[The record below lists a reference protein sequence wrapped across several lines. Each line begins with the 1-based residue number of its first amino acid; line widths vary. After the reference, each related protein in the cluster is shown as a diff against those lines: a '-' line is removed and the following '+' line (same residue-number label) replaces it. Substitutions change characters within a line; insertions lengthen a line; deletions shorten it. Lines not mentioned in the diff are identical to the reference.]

1 MIMRLGKWLV
11 MMLALSWLQLSP
23 VQGEEDSTQSPV
35 RQKLA
40 RDYDKSIH
48 PLMARLCLNCHST
61 KEKKGELDLERFTS
75 LDQVSTDLKPWQG
88 MIEQLETKE
97 MPPEGKPQPTA
108 AERSMLIK
116 WVREMLDA
124 EARARAGDPGPI
136 VLRRLNNA
144 EYNYTIRDLTGV
156 TTLSPTREFPVD
168 GAAGEGFTN
177 TGSAQAMSPALVSK
191 YLDAGKEVAD
201 HAVLVPGGIHFSPWT
216 SRRDQTN
223 TLITRI
229 RGFYRPFG
237 SDSERGEVPLS
248 GNPGDPV
255 EGARFLVTPYLSAM
269 VQERKGLEEGSVSL
283 AEVAEKHALNG
294 RYLVTLYEQ
303 LTASPD
309 TPSPVLDQLR
319 ARWQAA
325 GPDDLPALA
334 AEVAGW
340 QAILWKFNPIGHIGR
355 AGGPKSWMEPVNPI
369 VPHRDFE
376 MKLPG
381 TPTDGMIMVRFL
393 AADAGDGNQQDYVT
407 WENPRLVG
415 DGPELPLRSVEG
427 VRKRIALLKADM
439 LKRTDVYLA
448 AVAEAGAGDP
458 DSPLPELAKL
468 AEKYKIDAAAL
479 KTWLDYLSIRV
490 SEPVQV
496 TGHFT
501 KKILKGG
508 NYDFVQGWGTP
519 DTPAISANSSD
530 QEVRIPGIA
539 RPHMVIAHPSPTLFA
554 AIGWQSPV
562 NGDVRV
568 EARLADA
575 HPECG
580 NGQEWFVQLR
590 TIHDVTN
597 LGQGD
602 FVTRGSVTMPAS
614 TISVRKGD
622 LVSLILGPRAGNHG
636 CDLTEVNL
644 VVTEVAGAKR
654 SWDLAGDVSGN
665 ILAANPH
672 ADRQGNEGIWH
683 FYKGPMDSVDK
694 NNRQAISIPAGSLLA
709 QWLAEKDPVR
719 RAELAQGVQS
729 LVTADPPADKESV
742 DAQLY
747 KQIHAL
753 TLSPGDPTLLAGV
766 QPDDRFGTHPL
777 GHAVKPADLV
787 VRAPMITSFQI
798 PAQLAAG
805 RTLVVTGR
813 LDPEHGREGSVKL
826 EVSAGEMKLEDILPS
841 SPVIVHDGSE
851 ARKRIEKAL
860 DEFRQVF
867 PASLCYS
874 RIVPIDRVV
883 TLTLFYREDGPLQRL
898 MLDDDQVATLNRL
911 WDELLYVSQEPLKYQ
926 VAFEQ
931 IREFATQDRPDLV
944 KEWDMLVE
952 MVNARTDAFRDR
964 LVRDEPVHVQALMDF
979 AGRAWRRPLS
989 GSEKEKLQGLYGQ
1002 LREAGLTHDRSIR
1015 LMLARVL
1022 TSPAFLYKLEQPA
1035 AGEKAAPV
1043 SGRELATR
1051 LSYFLWSSLPDEPL
1065 MAAARSGQLVKSEAE
1080 LERQTRRMLAD
1091 PRTRRLAIE
1100 FACQWLHLR
1109 DFDKNDDKN
1118 EKLYPEFASLRS
1130 DMYEETVLF
1139 FTDMFRNDGSI
1150 LNLLDADH
1158 GFLNERLA
1166 GHYGIAGVSGE
1177 QWRRVENVRAEGR
1190 GGLLGMATFL
1200 ASQSG
1205 ASRTSPIL
1213 RGNWVY
1219 ETLLGERLP
1228 RPPPDVPVL
1237 PEIVPSDKT
1246 ARQLIELHSSVEACA
1261 RCHAKI
1267 DSYGFALEQYDTIGR
1282 LRSQPVDTSTKL
1294 FDGTDIDGIEGLRD
1308 YLLGPR
1314 RDDVVRQF
1322 CRKLLGYAL
1331 GREVQLSDEPLLDEM
1346 QRQLAENDYR
1356 FSVAAAIIVSSP
1368 QFRQIRGQQEAD

>member
-1 MIMRLGKWLV
+1 MILRPGKWLV
-11 MMLALSWLQLSP
+11 LLLGVCCLQLSP
-23 VQGEEDSTQSPV
+23 AHGGDDARQSQA

-40 RDYDKSIH
+40 RDYEKSIQ
-48 PLMARLCLNCHST
+48 PLITRLCLGCHST

-75 LDQVSTDLKPWQG
+75 LDLVSTDVKPWQA
-88 MIEQLETKE
+88 MVEQLETKE

-108 AERSMLIK
+108 AERSKLLQ
-116 WVREMLDA
+116 WVKQMLDA

-136 VLRRLNNA
+136 VLRRLSNA
-144 EYNYTIRDLTGV
+144 EYNYTVRDLTGV
-156 TTLSPTREFPVD
+156 TTLDPTREFPVD

-177 TGSAQAMSPALVSK
+177 TGSAQSMSPALVSK

-201 HAVLVPGGIHFSPWT
+201 HAVLLPDRIGFSPWI
-216 SRRDQTN
+216 SRRDQTDA
-223 TLITRI
+223 LMTRI
-229 RGFYRPFG
+229 RDFYRPFG
-237 SDSERGEVPLS
+237 SDSDTGDVPRS

-255 EGARFLVTPYLSAM
+255 EGARFSVEPYLSAM
-269 VQERKGLEEGSVSL
+269 VIERKGLEDGSVTL
-283 AEVAEKHALNG
+283 AQVARKHDLNG
-294 RYLVTLYEQ
+294 RYLATLYDA
-303 LTASPD
+303 LTASPE
-309 TPSPVLDQLR
+309 TPSPVLDRIR

-334 AEVAGW
+334 AEVARW

-355 AGGPKSWMEPVNPI
+355 AGGPKSWMEAVNPI
-369 VPHRDFE
+369 VVHRDFQL
-376 MKLPG
+376 KLPA
-381 TPTDGMIMVRFL
+381 TTTDGMITVRLL
-393 AADAGDGNQQDYVT
+393 AADAGDGNKQDFVT

-415 DGPELPLRSVEG
+415 DGPDVPLRSVEG
-427 VRKRIALLKADM
+427 VRKRIAELTADM

-468 AEKYKIDAAAL
+468 AEKYRIDAAAL

-496 TGHFT
+496 NGHFT
-501 KKILKGG
+501 KKMLKGG
-508 NYDFVQGWGTP
+508 NYDFVKGWGTP
-519 DTPAISANSSD
+519 DTPSISSNSSD

-539 RPHMVIAHPSPTLFA
+539 RPHTVIAHPSPTLFA

-562 NGDVRV
+562 NGEVRV

-590 TIHDVTN
+590 TVHDVNN

-602 FVTRGSVTMPAS
+602 FVTRGSVTMPAR
-614 TISVRKGD
+614 TITVRKGD

-644 VVTEVAGAKR
+644 VVTETTGAKR

-672 ADRQGNEGIWH
+672 ADRHGNEGIWH

-694 NNRQAISIPAGSLLA
+694 NSRQAISIPAGSLLA
-709 QWLAEKDPVR
+709 RWLAEKDAVR
-719 RAELAQGVQS
+719 KKELAEGLQA
-729 LVTADPPADKESV
+729 LVVADPPADKESA

-747 KQIHAL
+747 KQIHGL
-753 TLSPGDPTLLAGV
+753 TLAPGDPSLLESV

-787 VRAPMITSFQI
+787 VQAPAVTSFRI

-826 EVSAGEMKLEDILPS
+826 EVSASEMKLEDILPS

-851 ARKRIEKAL
+851 ARKRIERAL
-860 DEFRQVF
+860 DAFRQVF

-874 RIVPIDRVV
+874 RIVPIDQVV
-883 TLTLFYREDGPLQRL
+883 TLTLFYREDDYLQRL
-898 MLDDDQVATLNRL
+898 MLDEKQVATLNRL

-931 IREFATQDRPDLV
+931 IREFSTQDRPDLV
-944 KEWDMLVE
+944 KEWDLLVE
-952 MVNARTDAFRDR
+952 SVNARTGAFRKR
-964 LVRDEPVHVQALMDF
+964 LVRDEPVHVAALLDL
-979 AGRAWRRPLS
+979 ASRAWRRPLS
-989 GSEKEKLQGLYGQ
+989 GPEKEKLQGLYRQ
-1002 LREAGLTHDRSIR
+1002 LRETGLSHDRSIR

-1022 TSPAFLYKLEQPA
+1022 TSPAFLYKLEHPA
-1035 AGEKAAPV
+1035 AGEKPAPV
-1043 SGRELATR
+1043 SGLELATR
-1051 LSYFLWSSLPDEPL
+1051 LSYFFWSSLPDEPL
-1065 MAAARSGQLVKSEAE
+1065 LAAARSGQLVKSEAE
-1080 LERQTRRMLAD
+1080 LKRQTRRMLAD
-1091 PRTRRLAIE
+1091 PRTRRLAVQ

-1109 DFDKNDDKN
+1109 GFDENDDKN
-1118 EKLYPEFASLRS
+1118 EKLYPEFASLRAE
-1130 DMYEETVLF
+1130 MYEETVLF

-1150 LNLLDADH
+1150 LDLLDADH
-1158 GFLNERLA
+1158 AFLNETLA
-1166 GHYGIAGVSGE
+1166 DHYGIAGVSGE
-1177 QWRRVENVRAEGR
+1177 QWRRVENVKARGR
-1190 GGLLGMATFL
+1190 GGILGMATFL

-1219 ETLLGERLP
+1219 ETLLGEQLP
-1228 RPPPDVPVL
+1228 RPPANVPVL

-1246 ARQLIELHSSVEACA
+1246 ARQLIELHSSVPECA
-1261 RCHAKI
+1261 KCHDKI
-1267 DSYGFALEQYDTIGR
+1267 DSYGIALEQYDTIGR
-1282 LRSQPVDTSTKL
+1282 LRARPVDTSTTL
-1294 FDGTDIDGIEGLRD
+1294 FDGTGIDGIEGLRG
-1308 YLLGPR
+1308 YLLGSR

-1346 QRQLAENDYR
+1346 QRQLSENDYR
-1356 FSVAAAIIVSSP
+1356 FNVAAAIIVSSP
-1368 QFRQIRGQQEAD
+1368 QFRQIRGQQVAD